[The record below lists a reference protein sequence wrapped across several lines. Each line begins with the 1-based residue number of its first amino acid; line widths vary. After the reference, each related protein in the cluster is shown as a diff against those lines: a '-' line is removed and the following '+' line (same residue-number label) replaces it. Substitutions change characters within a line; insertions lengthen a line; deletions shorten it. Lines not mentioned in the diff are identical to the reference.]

1 METMS
6 SQISASLAVST
17 REFPGT
23 QWNFSPSVFF
33 PTFLGSSTSIDQIQN
48 NMPVLALPDQP
59 GTMQHPSDQC
69 PASSLLRKVT
79 GEKEKKEK
87 RNSEISGKNKAD

>member
-1 METMS
+1 MS

-33 PTFLGSSTSIDQIQN
+33 FPTFLGSSTSIDQIQN
-48 NMPVLALPDQP
+48 NVPVLALPDQP